1 MARIARIVVP
11 KVPYHIAGRG
21 NDGQWAFLRD
31 GVKYGVPI
39 LFGPCFAVS
48 RIRRCAEKV
57 KGFCERGERSDDVQR
72 EGREI
77 VSPYPDEGEGRGL
90 VRLRTFLK
98 RSFP

>member
-1 MARIARIVVP
+1 MWRGWNADS
-11 KVPYHIAGRG
+11 AGVCAG
-21 NDGQWAFLRD
+21 LDQAPNPVGD
-31 GVKYGVPI
+31 KYGVPI

>member
-1 MARIARIVVP
+1 MTIKIP
-11 KVPYHIAGRG
+11 CPCWKTIELPESWAGKAGIMRE
-21 NDGQWAFLRD
+21 QLA
-31 GVKYGVPI
+31 YYVPI